1 MNGGIF
7 FDEDDM
13 EKLNPKGKKAA
24 LDVTKKEKEQIS
36 KEKKED
42 ILFPDDEE
50 FNEILPKER
59 KKREKSERSKK
70 VSRVKIELPQDLLD
84 EYGDFLGDFDPST
97 ASKKKFREFR
107 KLLTRLSLVR
117 YPKKQRE
124 KKTKKRN
131 G

>member
-1 MNGGIF
+1 MDGGIF
-7 FDEDDM
+7 FDDNDQEL
-13 EKLNPKGKKAA
+13 LNPEGKKAA
-24 LDVTKKEKEQIS
+24 LDITKKQKDKIS

-59 KKREKSERSKK
+59 KKRDKAERSEK

-107 KLLTRLSLVR
+107 KLLTRLSLIR

-124 KKTKKRN
+124 KKSKKRN